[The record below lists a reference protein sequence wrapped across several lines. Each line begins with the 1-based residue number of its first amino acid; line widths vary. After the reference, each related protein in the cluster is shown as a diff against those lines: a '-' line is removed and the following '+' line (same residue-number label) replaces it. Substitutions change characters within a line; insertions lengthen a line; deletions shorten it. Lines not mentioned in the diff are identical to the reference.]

1 MSLYPSLEDMKVD
14 HLIQAQTEV
23 FGGIAAGMASQPSQS
38 LPYPI
43 NPGQPAV
50 GAGGFYPGLADFMG
64 LELSEDM
71 IRANMPEYL
80 PENQVAIR
88 QSSQVASI
96 SPSAPGGMV
105 APVSSASPAFSKSQ
119 LTHGIRQVVLCK
131 DGAGKVGLRV
141 KAIDKGIFVAL
152 VAKESPAAMG
162 GLKFGD
168 QILQINNETVA
179 GYTAEKVHSIFKKAG
194 VNNIVLAVR
203 DRPFERTLTLHKDST
218 GHVGFQFKEGK
229 ITAIVVDSSAAK
241 NGLLIEHNLL
251 EINGQNVVGMKDRD
265 ISKIIDEEA
274 GQVVTVTVIP
284 NFLYRHMMKNMS
296 NSLVK
301 KMMDHSIAD
310 I

>member
-1 MSLYPSLEDMKVD
+1 MSIYPSLEDMGVD
-14 HLIQAQTEV
+14 HLIQAQTQV
-23 FGGIAAGMASQPSQS
+23 LGGVATGMAPQSNQS

-43 NPGQPAV
+43 NPGHPAV

-64 LELSEDM
+64 LELSENM
-71 IRANMPEYL
+71 IRVNMPEYL
-80 PENQVAIR
+80 PENQVALH

-119 LTHGIRQVVLCK
+119 LSHGIRQVVLCK

-179 GYTAEKVHSIFKKAG
+179 GYTAEKVHAIFKKVG

-251 EINGQNVVGMKDRD
+251 EINSQNVVGMKDKD